1 MPQIEA
7 GYKTLT
13 NLRDNW
19 EAKTSAYDGDVIRR
33 ELGTV
38 GVKSPLFGIRKVF
51 LKAWQLIAEES
62 PDQDLIERLESEWN
76 DVLDKI
82 SSVDFQLYS
91 VGFTELRE
99 TKDSL
104 VTQGRASLDS
114 LISVYDDM
122 LNDFKSATP

>member
-1 MPQIEA
+1 MPQIKA
-7 GYKTLT
+7 GYETLL

-19 EAKTSAYDGDVIRR
+19 EEKTKAYDGDVVRR

-38 GVKSPLFGIRKVF
+38 GVKSPLFSIRKVF
-51 LKAWQLIAEES
+51 LKAWQLVAQES
-62 PDQDLIERLESEWN
+62 SDQELIERLESEWN

-91 VGFTELRE
+91 VGFTELLE

-104 VTQGRASLDS
+104 VTQGRAALDS
-114 LISVYDDM
+114 LISVYTDM
-122 LNDFKSATP
+122 INDFNASML